1 MTGEQVR
8 RATPPIVLQQ
18 VLIPIYLTAVKE
30 VTALP
35 VTENEPLDIVLKQ
48 YDISVL
54 DIRNESYKDKKGSG
68 GLRLIRNENPEKISI
83 PSRPYY
89 LY

>member
-8 RATPPIVLQQ
+8 GGQLPLIVLQQ
-18 VLIPIYLTAVKE
+18 VLIIFIFTAVKE

-48 YDISVL
+48 YDINVL
-54 DIRNESYKDKKGSG
+54 DIRN
-68 GLRLIRNENPEKISI
+68 
-83 PSRPYY
+83 
-89 LY
+89 